1 MIGRFI
7 RWLGPGRARAIF
19 VLFALTG
26 LLSLMLNAVQ
36 PRENWVTFTQSGLAV
51 GFLVGAA
58 VIILGRFD
66 RDERRQVLIIIGPA
80 VVALSLGLFAPSIA
94 PATLVIAAGWVV
106 IALILGRAGIR
117 QEYQKA
123 IRFMRKGEYQ
133 PAVDIMTD
141 LIKEEGQNADHRR
154 FRAELYRLMGNLK
167 RAEADYKKVAELMPK
182 SGVGYNGLA
191 EVCLQDSRYQEARE
205 YGLKALSLEPNEWVP
220 AYNLGMVEDRMG
232 LWAEAAE
239 HLRGA
244 LAAPIPEARH
254 RLLAH
259 FWALRA
265 AVNLGD
271 SDGAESALKALR
283 AEKKALAEWKAIF
296 EAEGAA
302 TLRNV
307 LAADVALAERLISG
321 ENKPDDL
328 VRPADVPVPNKR
340 GTNKSG
346 TKA

>member
-1 MIGRFI
+1 VIGRFI
-7 RWLGPGRARAIF
+7 RWLGPGRTRAIF
-19 VLFALTG
+19 ILFALTG
-26 LLSLMLNAVQ
+26 LFSLMLNAVQ
-36 PRENWVTFTQSGLAV
+36 PREDWVTLTQSGLAV

-58 VIILGRFD
+58 VIVLGRFD
-66 RDERRQVLIIIGPA
+66 RDERRQVLIVIGPA
-80 VVALSLGLFAPSIA
+80 LVALSLGLFVPSIA
-94 PATLVIAAGWVV
+94 PATLVIAAGWIV
-106 IALILGRAGIR
+106 ISVIIGRAGIR

-133 PAVDIMTD
+133 SAIDIMTD

-167 RAEADYKKVAELMPK
+167 RAEADYKKVVELMPK

-191 EVCLQDSRYQEARE
+191 EVCLQDLRYQEARE
-205 YGLKALSLEPNEWVP
+205 YGLKALALEPNEWVP

-244 LAAPIPEARH
+244 LAAKIPEGRH

-259 FWALRA
+259 FWLLRA
-265 AVNLGD
+265 AANLGD
-271 SDGAESALKALR
+271 SNGVEAASRALR
-283 AEKKALAEWKAIF
+283 AEKKALAEWKMIF
-296 EAEGAA
+296 EVEGST

-307 LAADVALAERLISG
+307 LAADVALAERLIKG
-321 ENKPDDL
+321 ENKPEDL
-328 VRPADVPVPNKR
+328 IRPVEGGIKR
-340 GTNKSG
+340 GTNQSG